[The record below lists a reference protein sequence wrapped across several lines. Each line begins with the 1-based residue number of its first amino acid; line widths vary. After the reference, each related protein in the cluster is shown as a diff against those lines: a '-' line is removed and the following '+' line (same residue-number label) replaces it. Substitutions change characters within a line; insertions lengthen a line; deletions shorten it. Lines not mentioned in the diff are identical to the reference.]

1 MRRPNA
7 SAMDKIALCKIG
19 HLAEGD
25 PEALGRLMDELA
37 IGTNRAPGET
47 CQAH

>member
-19 HLAEGD
+19 HLAARD
-25 PEALGRLMDELA
+25 PEALGRLVGELA
-37 IGTNRAPGET
+37 VGTDRAPGET
-47 CQAH
+47 CKVF